1 MNKGDRK
8 KERMN
13 KGDRKKERMNKGGR
27 KEERMNK
34 GDRKKERIN
43 YRMNYILLRTRVSSR
58 IFLHENRAKIA
69 QRFSYLSSKH
79 CTKFRCFCALMRK
92 SYFPQIL
99 KKIMIFAYF
108 VISCFLVISSYFGIS
123 FFQHMFIIN
132 HFITFKQ
139 HFNNV

>member
-1 MNKGDRK
+1 MNKGDGMKKGWIKDVGRRK
-8 KERMN
+8 KVE
-13 KGDRKKERMNKGGR
+13 G
-27 KEERMNK
+27 
-34 GDRKKERIN
+34 ERIN
-43 YRMNYILLRTRVSSR
+43 YSMNYILLRPRVSSR
-58 IFLHENRAKIA
+58 IFMHENRAKIA

-99 KKIMIFAYF
+99 KKILIFAYF
-108 VISCFLVISSYFGIS
+108 VISCFLVISSYFVIS
-123 FFQHMFIIN
+123 FFQHMFIIT